1 MIGHG
6 RAGGRAGGRQ
16 AAGLEAS
23 CRQAVLPRGGK
34 VSPGVCLSFG
44 ASLSQLLCV
53 VRRNG
58 GSLRLNNLG
67 GSSRSSGGGRP
78 SVLVRTVTV
87 RVQDSQQRG
96 ERLRQ
101 QQDSRQPG
109 QQQYPAGS
117 SYTSR
122 KFPSPGGAGCVPRY
136 GCISENHGCRSSKV
150 WVVMSLY

>member
-6 RAGGRAGGRQ
+6 RAGGRAGGGQ

-101 QQDSRQPG
+101 QQDSRQQDSSRI
-109 QQQYPAGS
+109 QQAPHIRVGNFLAPAGLAVYRGMAAS
-117 SYTSR
+117 AKITAVDLVR
-122 KFPSPGGAGCVPRY
+122 CG
-136 GCISENHGCRSSKV
+136 
-150 WVVMSLY
+150 W